1 MMHFSTTDCSLFFAK
16 MSKFMTKYT
25 LIGLLAVCATVLC
38 FSLIFREQLCELIR
52 RQLVLPTRANYTG
65 RTLQCDIKS

>member
-38 FSLIFREQLCELIR
+38 FFSCAIFKHARNFYCHTFPPIKKAR
-52 RQLVLPTRANYTG
+52 SSDATG
-65 RTLQCDIKS
+65 FRTV

>member
-1 MMHFSTTDCSLFFAK
+1 MTEEWPNKTQVSEMRKTPLVNPLTREVCMMHFSTTDCSLFFAK

-38 FSLIFREQLCELIR
+38 FH
-52 RQLVLPTRANYTG
+52 
-65 RTLQCDIKS
+65 

>member
-25 LIGLLAVCATVLC
+25 PYRVACRVRHGVVFFTDIQGTVM
-38 FSLIFREQLCELIR
+38 
-52 RQLVLPTRANYTG
+52 
-65 RTLQCDIKS
+65 

>member
-25 LIGLLAVCATVLC
+25 LIGLLAVC
-38 FSLIFREQLCELIR
+38 
-52 RQLVLPTRANYTG
+52 
-65 RTLQCDIKS
+65 